1 MKNQRQNKFL
11 GYLKFV
17 PQTKKVE
24 DKKPLPKVNEKIGK
38 YELKQEPKVIEKKIM
53 ISEKT
58 PKLLNKRMWMRFIL
72 TAIMFGSFYWVL
84 WLLFTDKFTLDDKF
98 RDLLNIII
106 GSFLVSFGKVVDF
119 WFKGSHEDEDKQKN

>member
-53 ISEKT
+53 ISDGTTEV
-58 PKLLNKRMWMRFIL
+58 
-72 TAIMFGSFYWVL
+72 GSETGIEEDYQNQIPRKNCEVC
-84 WLLFTDKFTLDDKF
+84 DD
-98 RDLLNIII
+98 
-106 GSFLVSFGKVVDF
+106 
-119 WFKGSHEDEDKQKN
+119 